1 MFPGFEKLI
10 EQRINDA
17 KQKGA
22 FDNLSGSGK
31 PLNLQEDWSI
41 PEDLRLAY
49 KILKNADCIPPE
61 LEVRKEIK
69 KTEELLE
76 SMEDT
81 HEKYRTLKRLN
92 FLIMKLNSMRKGSI
106 EFDVPQKYKPKLVE
120 ALSVQKLKNES
131 IR

>member
-1 MFPGFEKLI
+1 MIPGFEKLI

-31 PLNLQEDWSI
+31 PLKLQEDWNI

-76 SMEDT
+76 TMEDT

-92 FLIMKLNSMRKGSI
+92 FLIMKLNTMRKGSV
-106 EFDVPQKYKPKLVE
+106 EFDVPQKYKPKLVD
-120 ALSVQKLKNES
+120 ALSVQK
-131 IR
+131 

>member
-1 MFPGFEKLI
+1 MIPGFEKLI

-22 FDNLSGSGK
+22 FDNLSGFGK
-31 PLNLQEDWSI
+31 PLKFEENGNV

-69 KTEELLE
+69 QTEELLE
-76 SMEDT
+76 TIEDA
-81 HEKYRTLKRLN
+81 HETYRILKRLN
-92 FLIMKLNSMRKGSI
+92 FLIMKLNTMRKGSV
-106 EFDVPQKYKPKLVE
+106 EFDVPQKYKPRLAE
-120 ALSVQKLKNES
+120 AISVKK
-131 IR
+131 

>member
-1 MFPGFEKLI
+1 MIPGFEKLI

-22 FDNLSGSGK
+22 FDNLAGSGK
-31 PLNLQEDWSI
+31 PLKLEENGNV

-69 KTEELLE
+69 QTEELLE
-76 SMEDT
+76 TMEDA
-81 HEKYRTLKRLN
+81 HETYRILKRLN
-92 FLIMKLNSMRKGSI
+92 FLIMKLNTMRKGSI
-106 EFDVPQKYKPKLVE
+106 EFDVPQKYKPKLAE
-120 ALSVQKLKNES
+120 AMSVKK
-131 IR
+131 